1 MDPALANQVVG
12 LLLNL
17 PGVLVHVIGPGA
29 EAFVSALCSLSPNHQ
44 PFIHRKNNDQTLQMI
59 LSAGKPAVLVGTEP
73 GILEKPE
80 LRRQAQARIAAF
92 HFPAADQNW
101 THLGYEAFTSFQRHT
116 ETGFP
121 LIETR
126 TAEMKA
132 LAATLYGPNLDA
144 YISSFRRLSAP
155 KSDDWSFETELVV
168 NKSVMRSGY
177 APWCRTHNRLLEYT
191 PSDKDY
197 LDRPLKRAL
206 DAAGHTIAG
215 LKVRHPYHRGK
226 YKHVRVIRGL
236 RLHRG
241 AGIAKKSSPVK
252 VTTANQPVLKTK
264 PMPVVLSRHRITML
278 EPLPDEDTDLED
290 SI

>member
-17 PGVLVHVIGPGA
+17 PGVIVHFIGPGA
-29 EAFVSALCSLSPNHQ
+29 EAFVLALCGLSPNHQ
-44 PFIHRKNNDQTLQMI
+44 PPIYRKINDQTLQMV
-59 LSAGKPAVLVGTEP
+59 LSASKPAILVGTEP

-80 LRRQAQARIAAF
+80 LRREAQTRIAAF
-92 HFPAADQNW
+92 SFPDADQDW
-101 THLGYEAFTSFQRHT
+101 TRLGYEAFTSFQPHA

-126 TAEMKA
+126 TDEMKA

-144 YISSFRRLSAP
+144 YISSFRRLSSP

-215 LKVRHPYHRGK
+215 LKVPHPYHRGK

-236 RLHRG
+236 RLHR
-241 AGIAKKSSPVK
+241 AGIAKKLSPVA
-252 VTTANQPVLKTK
+252 VNQRVLKTK
-264 PMPVVLSRHRITML
+264 PMPVVLSRQRITML
-278 EPLPDEDTDLED
+278 EPLPDDDEDTDLED
-290 SI
+290 SS